1 MRTVVNGITAPTFV
15 TSLLAFSALC
25 SLQLYVPQTVEAQE
39 PPVVNVFLVELHEAG
54 GRLTLGPLVKL
65 TNDRGWNM
73 QPSFSPDGRLL
84 LYTSVRG
91 NANAPSQVY
100 AYDLEEG
107 RERQVT
113 RTLENENSPTVEPDG
128 RSFVAVR
135 WKPETLFTEF
145 GPWRYSLAGEP
156 LGPLLPA
163 PDTVGYFHR
172 LDEHTFALMRPG
184 DTFSVALHDLRT
196 GTTRVVAH
204 PSAPLPPRPIPGAR
218 AFSFTR
224 TDSLG
229 AHRIVR
235 VALPTGLTSDLGP
248 TLPGRTSHVWT
259 PSGTL
264 LMARGNRLF
273 QRSPDAPEWR
283 ELARFEAPEL
293 QQLTAYAVNPAGDR
307 LVLLSPLRPPL
318 ATLLRDSIQALGVTE
333 AVATVRR
340 MEERGGLAAYD
351 RQAGALRG
359 VAEEWIGRGR
369 RAEGLAILELLVELL
384 PGEAA
389 LRERLEEVR
398 RGAAEGGSG

>member
-1 MRTVVNGITAPTFV
+1 MGTVVNEHARATFGV
-15 TSLLAFSALC
+15 PLSAILC
-25 SLQLYVPQTVEAQE
+25 CLQLFTFSTVAAQRA
-39 PPVVNVFLVELHEAG
+39 PVVNVFVAELREADG
-54 GRLTLGPLVKL
+54 QLSLGAPLKL
-65 TNDRGWNM
+65 TEDRGWNM

-91 NANAPSQVY
+91 DADSPSQVY
-100 AYDLEEG
+100 AYDLETG
-107 RERQVT
+107 QERQLT
-113 RTLENENSPTVEPDG
+113 RTLENENSPTLEPDG
-128 RSFVAVR
+128 RSFIAVR

-156 LGPLLPA
+156 LGSLLPG

-235 VALPTGLTSDLGP
+235 VELPTGLTSDLGP

-273 QRSPDAPEWR
+273 QRSPEAPEWS

-293 QQLTAYAVNPAGDR
+293 QQLTAYAVSPAGDR
-307 LVLLSPLRPPL
+307 VVILSPLRPPL
-318 ATLLRDSIQALGVTE
+318 ATLLRDSIQAAGVAE
-333 AVATVRR
+333 GVAAVRR
-340 MEERGGLAAYD
+340 MERRGELEAHD
-351 RQAGALRG
+351 RAAGALRG

-369 RAEGLAILELLVELL
+369 RAEGMAILELLVELL
-384 PGEAA
+384 PAEDS
-389 LRERLEEVR
+389 LRRRLEEVR
-398 RGAAEGGSG
+398 RGDDEGGAG